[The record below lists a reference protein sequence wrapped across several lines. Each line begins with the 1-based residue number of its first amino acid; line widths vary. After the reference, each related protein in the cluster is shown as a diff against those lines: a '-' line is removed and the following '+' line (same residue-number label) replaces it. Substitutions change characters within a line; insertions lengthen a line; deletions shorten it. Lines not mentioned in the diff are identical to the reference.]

1 MKYIKFIL
9 AVSLLLCIE
18 STWACGVN
26 PLYDA
31 TDTPIYRVN
40 EDQISGRNEYIRQFR
55 KNNIALWKKQTSD
68 KFPDSLVE
76 ETVYHYSSY
85 QLAKLYNVASHIDD
99 TTNIEWA
106 NKYAQHLATTISYS
120 GCTTSKYINTLRFLL
135 IAKRCEE
142 ACKQL
147 YNDPW
152 YYPVKGDN
160 VENTLEDIISNCRK
174 ATNFKT
180 RYFLQ
185 EVRALIAL
193 NRYDEC
199 ISRWEETKDQI
210 DNDLF
215 YKEIELRVARAYLLA
230 KISDKDKAV
239 EIYARYGD
247 AESLMY
253 VGGIGPDIN
262 EDKLSYVYKLC
273 PDAEYLK
280 GEIQQRLNDMND
292 ADAFADTTLLQ
303 LAKMAIKDRRAKDIA
318 MWYYVA
324 AAVCDKAGQYDEA
337 LNYINHGERLC
348 TTRQQKSMF
357 KVARIFVES
366 KSMEYNSSY
375 DRQLFNDLQWLDK
388 EIKTNL
394 THQERTKIKENSLYI
409 LRNNEAY
416 GYYWAD
422 AMRRILI
429 KNVIPKAEEAGYK
442 TRALQLANYADY
454 CLVRYLEIDKMENW
468 SWDGKHYRNIYDYCN
483 NMFKIAYYQLSA
495 VELEKYVKEK
505 ERPRDDFG
513 QFLVQKGFRDMDYWN
528 ELLGTMFLR
537 DHNYSKAVE
546 YLEKVSPEF
555 QYYLNV
561 YTEGDY
567 MKRDPFEPDLWER
580 GNFLH
585 DDTDYKLR
593 FAREMESL
601 QKTFESQCDP
611 NRRASAMIRF
621 AIGMRNSVNYCWA
634 LTRYEDAPYY
644 YDCPTELCYPQQFES
659 LEQSKKLI
667 TTAFTMFT
675 CDEIAARHRYMLRHY
690 KYVMDNYS
698 YTDIAQY
705 IARHCDTWRDYLK
718 NKK

>member
-18 STWACGVN
+18 STWACGAIT
-26 PLYDA
+26 LYDV
-31 TDTPIYRVN
+31 TYTPIYRVN

-68 KFPDSLVE
+68 KFPDNLVE

-120 GCTTSKYINTLRFLL
+120 GCTTSKYISTLRFLL

-199 ISRWEETKDQI
+199 ISRWEETKGHI

-247 AESLMY
+247 VESLMY
-253 VGGIGPDIN
+253 VGRIDPDIN

-280 GEIQQRLNDMND
+280 DEIQQRLNDMNATD
-292 ADAFADTTLLQ
+292 AVADTTLLQ

-337 LNYINHGERLC
+337 LNYINQGERLC
-348 TTRQQKSMF
+348 STRQQKSMF
-357 KVARIFVES
+357 KIARIFIES

-375 DRQLFNDLQWLDK
+375 DRRLFSDLQWLDK
-388 EIKTNL
+388 EIKSNL
-394 THQERTKIKENSLYI
+394 TSQEINRIKENSSDI
-409 LRNNEAY
+409 LCNIVAY
-416 GYYWAD
+416 NYYWVD

-429 KNVIPKAEEAGYK
+429 ENVIPKAKEAGYK

-454 CLVRYLEIDKMENW
+454 SLVRYLEIDKMENW

-483 NMFKIAYYQLSA
+483 NMFKIAYYRLSA
-495 VELEKYVKEK
+495 IELEKYIKEK